1 MNAAPPES
9 APSRPGAD
17 PRHGF
22 LGRGP
27 SFWAALFV
35 ASSVGLGLLA
45 ATGAVEGRATML
57 TLTLVPL
64 TLLAAV
70 IRAAQRS
77 IRARQAPGSTRG
89 LAQARYVKRVAI
101 FTSLYLVA
109 VASLSF
115 FDADQSGPFALRV
128 ALAVLPGLA
137 IIGVFWA
144 IGRLMVEEEDEFL
157 RMLTV
162 RQSLVATA
170 VALSA
175 ASVWG
180 FLESADLVV
189 HLDAWWVAVAWF
201 FGLIVGAAVNR
212 VQHGTWGSV

>member
-1 MNAAPPES
+1 MNPAS
-9 APSRPGAD
+9 SGPGTD
-17 PRHGF
+17 PRTGF

-27 SFWAALFV
+27 YFWAGLFA
-35 ASSVGLGLLA
+35 ASSLALGVLSF
-45 ATGAVEGRATML
+45 TGAVEGLETVL
-57 TLTLVPL
+57 TLALVPL
-64 TLLAAV
+64 ALLAAV
-70 IRAAQRS
+70 FRAAQLS
-77 IRARQAPGSTRG
+77 ARTKAQAGSRG
-89 LAQARYVKRVAI
+89 LAQARYVKRVAL

-115 FDADQSGPFALRV
+115 FGDDAGPQALRV
-128 ALAVLPGLA
+128 LLALLPGLA

-175 ASVWG
+175 ASIWG
-180 FLESADLVV
+180 FLESADLVP
-189 HLDAWWVAVAWF
+189 HLDAWWWATAWF
-201 FGLIVGAAVNR
+201 FGLFVGALVNR
-212 VQHGTWGSV
+212 VQHGTWGSA

>member
-1 MNAAPPES
+1 MSAA
-9 APSRPGAD
+9 AARD
-17 PRHGF
+17 PRSGF

-27 SFWAALFV
+27 YFWVGLFV
-35 ASSVGLGLLA
+35 ASSLALGLLTW
-45 ATGAVEGRATML
+45 TGAVEGLETVLVLA
-57 TLTLVPL
+57 LVPL
-64 TLLAAV
+64 ALLAAV
-70 IRAAQRS
+70 LRAAQLS
-77 IRARQAPGSTRG
+77 ARAKAEAGSRG
-89 LAQARYVKRVAI
+89 LAQARYVKRTAL

-115 FDADQSGPFALRV
+115 FDKGAFFGEDAGPLALRV
-128 ALAVLPGLA
+128 LLAVLPGLA

-144 IGRLMVEEEDEFL
+144 IGRLMIEEEDEFL

-189 HLDAWWVAVAWF
+189 HLDSYWVAVAWF
-201 FGLIVGAAVNR
+201 VGLFVGAAVNR

>member
-1 MNAAPPES
+1 MPPVNAAS
-9 APSRPGAD
+9 ARD
-17 PRHGF
+17 PRTGF

-27 SFWAALFV
+27 YFWAGLFV
-35 ASSVGLGLLA
+35 ASSIALGLLA
-45 ATGAVEGRATML
+45 ATGAVEGLETML
-57 TLTLVPL
+57 VLTLVPL
-64 TLLAAV
+64 ALLAAV
-70 IRAAQRS
+70 FRAAQLS
-77 IRARQAPGSTRG
+77 ARTKAEAGSRG
-89 LAQARYVKRVAI
+89 LAQARYVKRTAL
-101 FTSLYLVA
+101 FTSLYLIA

-115 FDADQSGPFALRV
+115 FGDEAGPLALRV
-128 ALAVLPGLA
+128 LLAVLPGLA

-180 FLESADLVV
+180 FLESADIVV

-201 FGLIVGAAVNR
+201 FGLFVGAAVNR

>member
-1 MNAAPPES
+1 MNAAPSPT
-9 APSRPGAD
+9 ATD
-17 PRHGF
+17 PRTGF

-27 SFWAALFV
+27 YFWAGLFV
-35 ASSVGLGLLA
+35 ASSLALGLLTW
-45 ATGAVEGRATML
+45 TGALEGLETVLVLA
-57 TLTLVPL
+57 LVPL
-64 TLLAAV
+64 ALLAAV
-70 IRAAQRS
+70 LRAAQLS
-77 IRARQAPGSTRG
+77 ARAKAQGGSRG
-89 LAQARYVKRVAI
+89 LAQARYVKRTAL

-115 FDADQSGPFALRV
+115 FGEEAGPLALRV
-128 ALAVLPGLA
+128 LLALLPGLA

-144 IGRLMVEEEDEFL
+144 IGRLMIEEEDEFL

-189 HLDAWWVAVAWF
+189 HLDAYWVAVAWF
-201 FGLIVGAAVNR
+201 VGLIVGAAVNR

>member
-1 MNAAPPES
+1 MPPVNAAS
-9 APSRPGAD
+9 ARD
-17 PRHGF
+17 PRTGF

-27 SFWAALFV
+27 YFWAGLFV
-35 ASSVGLGLLA
+35 ASSIALGLLA
-45 ATGAVEGRATML
+45 ATGAVEGLETML
-57 TLTLVPL
+57 VLTLVPL
-64 TLLAAV
+64 ALLAAV
-70 IRAAQRS
+70 FRAAQLS
-77 IRARQAPGSTRG
+77 ARTKAEAGSRG
-89 LAQARYVKRVAI
+89 LAQARYVKRTAL
-101 FTSLYLVA
+101 FTSLYLIA

-115 FDADQSGPFALRV
+115 FGDEAGPLALRV
-128 ALAVLPGLA
+128 LLAVLPGLA

-144 IGRLMVEEEDEFL
+144 IGRLIVEEEDEFL

-180 FLESADLVV
+180 FLESADIVV

-201 FGLIVGAAVNR
+201 FGLFVGAAVNR

>member
-1 MNAAPPES
+1 MPPVNAAS
-9 APSRPGAD
+9 SRPDSD
-17 PRHGF
+17 PRTGF

-27 SFWAALFV
+27 HFWAGLFV
-35 ASSVGLGLLA
+35 ASSLALGLLRW
-45 ATGAVEGRATML
+45 TGAIEGLEIVLVLA
-57 TLTLVPL
+57 LVPL
-64 TLLAAV
+64 ALLAAV
-70 IRAAQRS
+70 FRAAQLSARS
-77 IRARQAPGSTRG
+77 KAEAGSRG
-89 LAQARYVKRVAI
+89 LAQARYVKRTAL

-109 VASLSF
+109 VASLSLF
-115 FDADQSGPFALRV
+115 GDETGPQAVRVLLAL
-128 ALAVLPGLA
+128 LPGLA

-157 RMLTV
+157 AMLTV

-180 FLESADLVV
+180 FLESADLVP

-201 FGLIVGAAVNR
+201 FGLFVGAAFNR
-212 VQHGTWGSV
+212 VQHGTWGSA